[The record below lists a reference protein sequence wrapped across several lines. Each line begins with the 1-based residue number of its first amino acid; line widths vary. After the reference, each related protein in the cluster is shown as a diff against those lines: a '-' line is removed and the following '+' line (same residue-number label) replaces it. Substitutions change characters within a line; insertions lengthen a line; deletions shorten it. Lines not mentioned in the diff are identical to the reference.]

1 MSAIELSVK
10 LSNSKIK
17 SPIVCTISTVMHFAA
32 EGRSLIE
39 IFKVIEII
47 WSQEIG
53 FLLDFSWE
61 EPVPEMDK
69 GCNGTVDVVI
79 SINSKWTIWLRNMP
93 IYSTT
98 LITSIFSHK
107 RLFSFYLVK
116 ILSTRSGVTKF
127 MSMQFSVNTLCNSY
141 CTTHI
146 KNYKETWRVLIARF
160 YHPLSLLWFS
170 L

>member
-1 MSAIELSVK
+1 MLSAIELSVK
-10 LSNSKIK
+10 LSNSEIK

-47 WSQEIG
+47 WSQEIE
-53 FLLDFSWE
+53 FLLEFSWE
-61 EPVPEMDK
+61 ESGPGMDK
-69 GCNGTVDVVI
+69 GCNGTIDVVI

-107 RLFSFYLVK
+107 Q
-116 ILSTRSGVTKF
+116 ILPCEDYVLTCRCNFLSICYVILTVQPTLKTTKKLD
-127 MSMQFSVNTLCNSY
+127 VC
-141 CTTHI
+141 
-146 KNYKETWRVLIARF
+146 
-160 YHPLSLLWFS
+160 
-170 L
+170 